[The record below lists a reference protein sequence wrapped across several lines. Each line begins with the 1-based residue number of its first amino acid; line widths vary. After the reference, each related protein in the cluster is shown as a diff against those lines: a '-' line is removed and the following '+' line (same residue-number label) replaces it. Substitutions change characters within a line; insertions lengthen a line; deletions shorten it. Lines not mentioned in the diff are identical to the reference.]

1 MVFLKNQRL
10 LTSYKISLFL
20 TYTMK
25 RDDPTLLLMYFYYM
39 YIFVS
44 YTCSQYL
51 AKKINVYFFFT
62 IEVTVNDPRGL
73 NCLCVWGFSSVSY
86 FPQRFTDQIWMF
98 KCFEVW
104 FIGFHVLIVYYI
116 SNVCYK
122 ENYSIQKFAYSWN
135 HFTPCDKPCR
145 RKSKL
150 FARIEPDSY
159 SSAAKKM
166 SLLPVTVFCTLFEE
180 IDGCFL
186 SPSRKTDNIYTQ
198 HSRFYYKQYHQSNS
212 CSIKT

>member
-1 MVFLKNQRL
+1 MCATRKTIQFKNS
-10 LTSYKISLFL
+10 LT
-20 TYTMK
+20 
-25 RDDPTLLLMYFYYM
+25 
-39 YIFVS
+39 V
-44 YTCSQYL
+44 
-51 AKKINVYFFFT
+51 
-62 IEVTVNDPRGL
+62 E
-73 NCLCVWGFSSVSY
+73 
-86 FPQRFTDQIWMF
+86 
-98 KCFEVW
+98 
-104 FIGFHVLIVYYI
+104 
-116 SNVCYK
+116 
-122 ENYSIQKFAYSWN
+122 N